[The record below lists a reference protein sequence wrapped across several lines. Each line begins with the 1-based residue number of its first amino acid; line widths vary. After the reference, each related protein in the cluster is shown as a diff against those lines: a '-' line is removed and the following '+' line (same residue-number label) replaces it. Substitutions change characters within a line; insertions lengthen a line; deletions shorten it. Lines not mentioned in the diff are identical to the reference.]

1 VAFRARDR
9 LIVQGALEIGVA
21 WRGETGAT
29 GRGWLAAFGVR
40 AVEAGFLVLFH
51 PGGRVLVLAWGIIL
65 WFVIAG
71 IHDLVVA
78 FQRKHRAWNL
88 VLGDR

>member
-1 VAFRARDR
+1 
-9 LIVQGALEIGVA
+9 
-21 WRGETGAT
+21 
-29 GRGWLAAFGVR
+29 
-40 AVEAGFLVLFH
+40 VEAGFLVLFH
-51 PGGRVLVLAWGIIL
+51 PGGRVLVLAWGIVL